1 MSYYS
6 SSRPSSLDHSAP
18 AHPDSDSSC
27 DHRRLTRKETARP
40 TASALAKR
48 IHGWTWQ
55 AFPIGMGTGAVYVT
69 LSGLQQQSRALIIV
83 QTVFYFLNMA
93 IFILNSSALAIQAIA
108 YPRRSWAL
116 IKDPIKGIFVPLIVL
131 SFATIVIGTIHYAVP
146 TGHVHSELIYDL
158 FWIYVGAAVVI
169 SFPML
174 MIWFNQGHDLTQ
186 FTPAYAFLIF
196 PMMLVGVVAFNVLNT
211 MEPSDERAVGV
222 LFVGYF
228 FQGIGM
234 FMTFFYLCIFI
245 IRVMTTGFLEGHQ
258 ANGAF
263 VVCGPP
269 GFSALALLN
278 LGARAREI
286 LPAHNLVSP
295 LAGEIWFAASVLTSL
310 MLFGLAVFFFFFG
323 LLPYWFKLHKN
334 LNEILGCWA
343 LTFPNVGWISTLRVL
358 GEVLSIPGLYT
369 LHLIMT
375 ALMILTWAVLF
386 VLTVVAFHRGLILM
400 SPDEEV
406 AKDSVAIVVVLPLQ
420 GRDVE
425 KGAAAGAQA

>member
-1 MSYYS
+1 MNTIYHLY
-6 SSRPSSLDHSAP
+6 
-18 AHPDSDSSC
+18 HP
-27 DHRRLTRKETARP
+27 
-40 TASALAKR
+40 SALAKR

-69 LSGLQQQSRALIIV
+69 LSGLPQQSKPLIIV
-83 QTVFYFLNMA
+83 QTIFYFLNMA
-93 IFILNSSALAIQAIA
+93 IFLLNSSALAIQAMV
-108 YPRRSWAL
+108 YPRRSLQL
-116 IKDPIKGIFVPLIVL
+116 IKDPVKGIFVPLIVL

-146 TGHVHSELIYDL
+146 SGHVHSESIYVL
-158 FWIYVGAAVVI
+158 FWVYVLFAVIV

-174 MIWFNQGHDLTQ
+174 MIWFNQGHDLTT

-196 PMMLVGVVAFNVLNT
+196 PMMLVGVIAFNVLRT
-211 MEPSDERAVGV
+211 MDPTDTRAVGV

-234 FMTFFYLCIFI
+234 FMTFFYLCIFV
-245 IRVMTTGFLEGHQ
+245 IRCTGFLEGHQ

-286 LPAHNLVSP
+286 LPAHNLISP
-295 LAGEIWFAASVLTSL
+295 QAGEIWFAGSALISL
-310 MLFGLAVFFFFFG
+310 MLFGLAVFFFLFG
-323 LLPYWFKLHKN
+323 LLPYWFKLHKH

-358 GEVLSIPGLYT
+358 GDTFDIPGFYT
-369 LHLIMT
+369 VHLVMT
-375 ALMILTWAVLF
+375 ILMVVTWVVLF
-386 VLTVVAFHRGLILM
+386 VLTIVAFSKGLILM
-400 SPDEEV
+400 SPDEDV
-406 AKDSVAIVVVLPLQ
+406 AKDSITINLT
-420 GRDVE
+420 GRKSQNDDDIE
-425 KGAAAGAQA
+425 KAGPF